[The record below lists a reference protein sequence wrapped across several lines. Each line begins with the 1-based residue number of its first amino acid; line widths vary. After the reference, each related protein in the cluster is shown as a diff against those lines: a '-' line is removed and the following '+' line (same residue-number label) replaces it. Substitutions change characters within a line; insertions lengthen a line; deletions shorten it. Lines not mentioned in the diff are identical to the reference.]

1 MSKKVI
7 FTDYKDDL
15 LNSYLKDISKYKVLD
30 TSEVAILISRA
41 QQGDEAAR
49 NKVITSNLRFVV
61 TIAKQYQNRK
71 GDIIMDM
78 IFALVLLLFVAVS
91 VVWSVFVRKL
101 AKTRIQSI
109 CAIAS
114 VLIAL
119 IGTIVL
125 KSVVIASPSCFSQE
139 NNDIKREKHS
149 RYFIKRFIIT

>member
-61 TIAKQYQNRK
+61 TIAKQ
-71 GDIIMDM
+71 
-78 IFALVLLLFVAVS
+78 
-91 VVWSVFVRKL
+91 
-101 AKTRIQSI
+101 
-109 CAIAS
+109 
-114 VLIAL
+114 
-119 IGTIVL
+119 
-125 KSVVIASPSCFSQE
+125 
-139 NNDIKREKHS
+139 
-149 RYFIKRFIIT
+149 